1 MNNATMIE
9 PATASPVPTKT
20 LTGMDVPETDD
31 GMAGPASAGVM
42 ADRDVPETDGVPM
55 GEPPKDES
63 GAPTY
68 AVQMTDEEWEEQQ
81 DFRGKYI
88 RAIINRDRERADEL
102 LRKIIFPS
110 FILKGLKRLMGADHI
125 REEGYNT
132 VDADL
137 VYGPGWL
144 DEDDGDPLYVL
155 EGD

>member
-9 PATASPVPTKT
+9 PATATPLPTGT
-20 LTGMDVPETDD
+20 LTGKD
-31 GMAGPASAGVM
+31 G
-42 ADRDVPETDGVPM
+42 PETDGAPM

-68 AVQMTDEEWEEQQ
+68 AVQMTDEEWEEQ
-81 DFRGKYI
+81 KALMSEYI
-88 RAIINRDRERADEL
+88 PAITRDKERADEL
-102 LRKIIFPS
+102 QRKIIFPS
-110 FILKGLKRLMGADHI
+110 YILKALKKLHGADFILK
-125 REEGYNT
+125 EGYNT

-144 DEDDGDPLYVL
+144 DVDDGGPLYVL

>member
-9 PATASPVPTKT
+9 PATASPAPTGT
-20 LTGMDVPETDD
+20 LTGMDVPEADD
-31 GMAGPASAGVM
+31 AMAGPASAGVM
-42 ADRDVPETDGVPM
+42 ADRDGPETDGAPM

-68 AVQMTDEEWEEQQ
+68 AVQMTDEEWEEQ
-81 DFRGKYI
+81 KALMSEYI
-88 RAIINRDRERADEL
+88 PAITRDKERADEL
-102 LRKIIFPS
+102 QRKIIFPS
-110 FILKGLKRLMGADHI
+110 YILKALKKLHGADFILK
-125 REEGYNT
+125 EGYNT

>member
-9 PATASPVPTKT
+9 PATATPLPTET
-20 LTGMDVPETDD
+20 LTGKDGPETGD
-31 GMAGPASAGVM
+31 
-42 ADRDVPETDGVPM
+42 TPM

-68 AVQMTDEEWEEQQ
+68 AVQMTDEEWEEQ
-81 DFRGKYI
+81 KALMSEYI
-88 RAIINRDRERADEL
+88 PAITRDKERADEL
-102 LRKIIFPS
+102 QRKIIFPS
-110 FILKGLKRLMGADHI
+110 FILKALKRLRGADHI
-125 REEGYNT
+125 RKEGYNT

-144 DEDDGDPLYVL
+144 DVDDGGPLIVF

>member
-9 PATASPVPTKT
+9 PATASPVPTGT
-20 LTGMDVPETDD
+20 LTGK
-31 GMAGPASAGVM
+31 
-42 ADRDVPETDGVPM
+42 DVPETDGAPM

-102 LRKIIFPS
+102 QRKIIFPS
-110 FILKGLKRLMGADHI
+110 YILKALKKLHGGDFILK
-125 REEGYNT
+125 EGYNT

-144 DEDDGDPLYVL
+144 DVDDGGPLYVL

>member
-9 PATASPVPTKT
+9 PATASPAPTKT
-20 LTGMDVPETDD
+20 LTSMDVP
-31 GMAGPASAGVM
+31 G
-42 ADRDVPETDGVPM
+42 TDGAPM

-102 LRKIIFPS
+102 QRKIIFPS

-125 REEGYNT
+125 RDEGYNT

-144 DEDDGDPLYVL
+144 DEDDGDPVSIYAEPNKGKRRVKP
-155 EGD
+155 

>member
-9 PATASPVPTKT
+9 PATAGPAPTGT
-20 LTGMDVPETDD
+20 LTGMDVP
-31 GMAGPASAGVM
+31 G
-42 ADRDVPETDGVPM
+42 TDGAPM

-102 LRKIIFPS
+102 QRKIIFPS
-110 FILKGLKRLMGADHI
+110 YILKALKKLHGADFILK
-125 REEGYNT
+125 EGYNT

-144 DEDDGDPLYVL
+144 DVDDGGPLYVL